1 MSAAV
6 PARIQ
11 TRAANGNAR
20 NAATS
25 AVQMPVNDSVV
36 VAIRIGYAAMDPRL
50 KQLAPPHSRKFATNE
65 AMVGKVAIG
74 LASSA
79 PKPV

>member
-1 MSAAV
+1 MVAH
-6 PARIQ
+6 RIPRGWSREWLELSPQ
-11 TRAANGNAR
+11 L
-20 NAATS
+20 
-25 AVQMPVNDSVV
+25 
-36 VAIRIGYAAMDPRL
+36 RIERF
-50 KQLAPPHSRKFATNE
+50 APPHSRKFATNE